1 MKKILYI
8 LIIIV
13 LQSCQEA
20 TILKEKKDNERS
32 FVVNKIKL
40 SSNGYVYL
48 WSGSKID
55 DFFYQ
60 KIKAPKG
67 MYNIGDTVYIVPT
80 KQYYILKHKYDSIV
94 TENLRLNNKI
104 KELEND
110 ILK

>member
-20 TILKEKKDNERS
+20 TILKEKRDNERS

-40 SSNGYVYL
+40 TTNGYVYL
-48 WSGSKID
+48 WSGNKIN

-60 KIKAPKG
+60 KIKLPKG
-67 MYNIGDTVYIVPT
+67 IYNIGDTVYIVPT
-80 KQYYILKHKYDSIV
+80 KKYYILKHKYDSIV
-94 TENLRLNNKI
+94 TENLRLNNRI